1 MAGPRSSTPRPVK
14 PSRAKRRFTVQQAN
28 STLPLVKRIVGDIVR
43 TQAEVMKIQ
52 GDLEILSAAREL
64 SAAQAQL
71 DQAAN
76 RLEDYVDE
84 LSEIGC
90 VLKDYQVGLIDF
102 IGQHER
108 RDVYLCWKLGEE
120 SIGYWH
126 EIQSGYAG
134 RQPIAT
140 LRENA

>member
-43 TQAEVMKIQ
+43 TQAEVMRIQ
-52 GDLEILSAAREL
+52 GELEILSAAREL
-64 SAAQAQL
+64 SAAQARL
-71 DQAAN
+71 DQAVN

-84 LSEIGC
+84 LADIGC

-126 EIQSGYAG
+126 EIQSGYVG